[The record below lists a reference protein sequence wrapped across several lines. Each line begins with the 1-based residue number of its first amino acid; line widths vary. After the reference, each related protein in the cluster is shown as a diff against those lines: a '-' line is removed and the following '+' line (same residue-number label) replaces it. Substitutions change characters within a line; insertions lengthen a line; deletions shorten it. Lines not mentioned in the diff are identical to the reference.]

1 MTLRIT
7 FLVCQRGFNF
17 WSYLHDVI
25 YEWSLTMQILDSIVA
40 ERSTFEKIVRPVLA
54 YLKATPLSIKMGGV
68 NFSTSGNRNVTS
80 VSLST
85 GNNTGLEKGHD
96 I

>member
-1 MTLRIT
+1 
-7 FLVCQRGFNF
+7 
-17 WSYLHDVI
+17 
-25 YEWSLTMQILDSIVA
+25 MQILDSIVA

-96 I
+96 IWKRDMFGTGEIRIVD